1 MMTRLAMVLLLV
13 ISLRAHAAEIDWKS
27 WTAET
32 KTLLSEAVSVD
43 TVNPPGNEEALCKRF
58 ATLLEKD
65 GIKTEIW
72 SSGPGR
78 ANLLAKLP
86 ATEASDKKPA
96 LWLAHLDVVG
106 VAGQTWTVPPL
117 KATEKDGYLYGRG
130 VLDDKGMAV
139 LGVQL
144 LRLLKVSGV
153 PRSRPL
159 WLMLNAD
166 EESSAKYGLAWVI
179 KNHPEALKV
188 EFAINEG
195 GQIVVEDGQVKFV
208 EVQTAEKIYL
218 DLKLETTGPSG
229 HSSLPER
236 ENAINTLA
244 RALDRL
250 ASHEMPVELN
260 ETTRGMLEGILK
272 QGGPDVP
279 LIKRLLAGGKSGKQA
294 ASRLSAVPHYNALLR
309 TTFVATM
316 LEAGTRVNVLPSKAT
331 ANINC
336 RVLPGTDLKIFIK
349 QIEKWVADPKVKV
362 VYDEADLESAHASPL
377 NHPFFDAVRKVSATH
392 FPGATVMPVISPG
405 ATDSRF
411 LRAMSIPAYGLLPFP
426 MAREDD
432 RRMHAAD
439 ERLPVASFEPALKFA
454 YDVLVETC
462 R

>member
-1 MMTRLAMVLLLV
+1 MISRLALAFVLILAT
-13 ISLRAHAAEIDWKS
+13 RATADVDWTK
-27 WTAET
+27 WAAET
-32 KTLLSEAVSVD
+32 KALLAEAVEVD
-43 TVNPPGNEEALCKRF
+43 TVNPPGNEEALCQRF
-58 ATLLEKD
+58 AEILKKD
-65 GIKTEIW
+65 GIESEKWT
-72 SSGPGR
+72 SGPGR
-78 ANLLAKLP
+78 GNLLAKLP
-86 ATEASDKKPA
+86 ATEQSDAKPV

-106 VAGQTWTVPPL
+106 IAGQTWTVPAL

-130 VLDDKGMAV
+130 VIDDKGMAV

-144 LRLLKVSGV
+144 MRLLKLTKA
-153 PRSRPL
+153 PRKRPF

-166 EESSAKYGLAWVI
+166 EESSAKFGLAWVI

-195 GQIVVEDGQVKFV
+195 GQVVLEDGKVKFV

-218 DLKLETTGPSG
+218 DLKLEATGPSG
-229 HSSLPER
+229 HSSLPVP
-236 ENAINTLA
+236 ENAIYKLA
-244 RALDRL
+244 RALVRL
-250 ASHEMPVELN
+250 ADHQMPVELD
-260 ETTRGMLEGILK
+260 ETSRGMLEGIAK
-272 QGGPDVP
+272 QGGPDAP
-279 LIKRLLAGGKSGKQA
+279 LLKKLLAGGKAGKQA
-294 ASRLSAVPHYNALLR
+294 AEKLSQVPHYNALLR

-331 ANINC
+331 ANVNC
-336 RVLPGTDLKIFIK
+336 RVLPGTNLKSFIK
-349 QIEKWVADPKVKV
+349 QIETWVADPAVKV
-362 VYDEADLESAHASPL
+362 VYDEAELESAHASPL
-377 NHPFFDAVRKVSATH
+377 NHPLFDAVRKVSAKH

-439 ERLPVASFEPALKFA
+439 ERMPVAAFEPALRFG